1 MTETSYLGLKK
12 PDPQDYYD
20 VGDWNDNSDTLDAF
34 AEGLAGDGGVLQQMQ
49 SAIAALAGGVHL
61 KGAVNY
67 YTDLPATGQSEGD
80 AYTVLYS
87 GTSGADP
94 LGVEYVWATY
104 NNTAQWIPLGVDP
117 TYYAKAAD
125 LATETAARQSA
136 DTKQTDAL
144 AYIIDNG
151 PKNVAN
157 WVASTETITDV
168 TFTVNA
174 DRTVTTTASGAVAAR
189 RQKALNFTIPAS
201 LPAGTYVLSGC
212 PAGGASGSTTRYCL
226 YIWDSTSNSRI
237 SQNDT
242 GSGVTFEWN
251 PDPTHSYNITIDIR
265 SGSNP
270 NGLVFKPMI
279 SAEEAHKISDA
290 YKPYAPSNAELYAMI
305 QAQT

>member
-1 MTETSYLGLKK
+1 MNETTYLGLKL
-12 PDPQDYYD
+12 PDPEDYYD
-20 VGDWNDNSDTLDAF
+20 VEGQWNYNSRKIDTF
-34 AEGLAGDGGVLQQMQ
+34 ASTADGAIAQLQ
-49 SAIAALAGGVHL
+49 SAIQALSGGVRL

-67 YTDLPATGQSEGD
+67 YTNLPSTGQHEGD
-80 AYTVLYS
+80 AYTVRYA
-87 GTSGADP
+87 GTSGTEP
-94 LGVEYVWATY
+94 LGVEYAWATY
-104 NNTAQWIPLGVDP
+104 DGTAQWIPLGVDP

-125 LATETAARQSA
+125 LNAEATARQSA

-157 WVASTETITDV
+157 WSASTETITDV

-189 RQKALNFTIPAS
+189 RQKALYFTIPAS

-212 PAGGASGSTTRYCL
+212 PAGGISGTTTLYCL
-226 YIWDSTSNSRI
+226 YIWDMTANTRV

-242 GSGVTFEWN
+242 GNGVEFEWT
-251 PDPTHSYNITIDIR
+251 PDPTHNYNISIDIR
-265 SGSNP
+265 SGTNP
-270 NGLVFKPMI
+270 NGLTFKPMI
-279 SAEEAHKISDA
+279 SAKKAYAISDA
-290 YKPYAPSNAELYAMI
+290 YKPYVPSNAELWAMI